1 MIAVAGAD
9 VSESGIAIG
18 EFSSSGDGVRN
29 PDITA
34 PGAHINSLRAPGSD
48 ADLNHPEGFVDAE
61 TFRGSGTS
69 QAAAV
74 IAGVAALL
82 RDAHPDWSPAQIKS
96 ALVETA
102 TPMVGWSA
110 VLAGNGF
117 VNADA
122 AAVASVVGAAQ
133 SFAPSTAE
141 FDGTP
146 SAGVSTIWNGS
157 SWVGYSWVGSSW
169 VGSSWVGSSWVG
181 SSWVGRPRVG
191 ASWVGSSGSV
201 VLGW

>member
-1 MIAVAGAD
+1 MTVSRPTGSHRPPTTRSLIAVAGAD

-48 ADLNHPEGFVDAE
+48 ADLNHPEGFVDDE

-102 TPMVGWSA
+102 TPMVGWS
-110 VLAGNGF
+110 
-117 VNADA
+117 
-122 AAVASVVGAAQ
+122 
-133 SFAPSTAE
+133 
-141 FDGTP
+141 
-146 SAGVSTIWNGS
+146 
-157 SWVGYSWVGSSW
+157 
-169 VGSSWVGSSWVG
+169 
-181 SSWVGRPRVG
+181 GRARRQRFRERRRRRRCVRRRCRPDVRPVDR
-191 ASWVGSSGSV
+191 
-201 VLGW
+201 